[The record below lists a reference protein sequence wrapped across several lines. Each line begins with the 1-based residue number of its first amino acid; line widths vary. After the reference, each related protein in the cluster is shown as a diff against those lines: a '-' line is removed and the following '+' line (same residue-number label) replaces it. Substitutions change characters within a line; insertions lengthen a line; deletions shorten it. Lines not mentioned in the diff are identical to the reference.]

1 MEISLF
7 QLVVICATIA
17 VVLGFGI
24 RAAGSVHST
33 KGFSVGGRSAGVP
46 LVAGGIA
53 GTCVGGGA
61 TVGTAQLAATAGLSA
76 WWFTIGSG
84 VGLIIMGLFY
94 AKPLRKTALET
105 IPQFLAQNFGLT
117 CGIFSSI
124 VSSIGILF
132 SAVASCLP
140 AIYIVSAI
148 FGISF
153 FPSTILLILAVA
165 AYAFFGGMKSA
176 GVGGILKMIVIWV
189 TMAIAGG
196 MAAHSLFADAAV
208 ASALPEGTFN
218 LLHGDTSHILA
229 NFLSVVI
236 GMLCTQSY
244 IQAIFSASNPRTAS
258 VAAFFAALIS
268 LPVGLPCALV
278 GIYMHAAHPE
288 VTPILSL
295 PVYLLTE
302 QPSLLGGIAMGGIM
316 LSLIGSIAGLSLG
329 IGTMLSRDIFHRA
342 RVTLRARKI
351 HKLADNPEQQ
361 EIDITEIPTVNHPY
375 HFSELAVTRAIV
387 LATIA
392 LAAFIALANEGS
404 QVLFWNYLSMALRS
418 GGIFLPLSFAIFAP
432 HTVTNLGATLSM
444 ALSTAAALSAVFL
457 GAAGNPLFFG
467 LAVSALLMV
476 PSYLRHRQKA

>member
-1 MEISLF
+1 MDISLF
-7 QLVVICATIA
+7 QLVIICATIA

-24 RAAGSVHST
+24 RAARSVHST

-94 AKPLRKTALET
+94 AKPLRRTALET

-117 CGIFSSI
+117 CGVFSSI

-140 AIYIVSAI
+140 AIYIIAAI

-153 FPSTILLILAVA
+153 LPATILLVLAVA

-176 GVGGILKMIVIWV
+176 GVGGILKMIVIWI
-189 TMAIAGG
+189 TMALAGG
-196 MAAHSLFADAAV
+196 MAAHSLFADPAIAA
-208 ASALPEGTFN
+208 ALPAGAFN
-218 LLHGDTSHILA
+218 LLHGDMSHILA
-229 NFLSVVI
+229 NFSSVVI

-258 VAAFFAALIS
+258 VAAFTAALIS
-268 LPVGLPCALV
+268 LPVGLPCAMV
-278 GIYMHAAHPE
+278 GIYMGAAHPE

-295 PVYLLTE
+295 PTYLLTE

-329 IGTMLSRDIFHRA
+329 
-342 RVTLRARKI
+342 KI
-351 HKLADNPEQQ
+351 HKIAEDPESQ

-375 HFSELAVTRAIV
+375 HLSELSVTRLIV
-387 LATIA
+387 LLTIA
-392 LAAFIALANEGS
+392 LAAFIAMVNEGS

-432 HTVTNLGATLSM
+432 GTITNTSATLSM
-444 ALSTAAALSAVFL
+444 VLSTAAALLAVFL

-467 LAVSALLMV
+467 LAISALCLV
-476 PSYLRHRQKA
+476 PCWLRHR

>member
-1 MEISLF
+1 MDISLF
-7 QLVVICATIA
+7 QLVIICATIA

-24 RAAGSVHST
+24 RAARSVHST

-61 TVGTAQLAATAGLSA
+61 TVGTAQLAATVGLSA

-84 VGLIIMGLFY
+84 VG
-94 AKPLRKTALET
+94 
-105 IPQFLAQNFGLT
+105 
-117 CGIFSSI
+117 
-124 VSSIGILF
+124 
-132 SAVASCLP
+132 
-140 AIYIVSAI
+140 
-148 FGISF
+148 
-153 FPSTILLILAVA
+153 
-165 AYAFFGGMKSA
+165 
-176 GVGGILKMIVIWV
+176 GILKMIVIWI
-189 TMAIAGG
+189 TMAIAGT
-196 MAAHSLFADAAV
+196 MAAHSLFADPAISAV
-208 ASALPEGTFN
+208 LPAGAFN
-218 LLHGDTSHILA
+218 LLYGDMSHILA
-229 NFLSVVI
+229 NFSSVVI

-258 VAAFFAALIS
+258 VAAFTAALIS
-268 LPVGLPCALV
+268 LPVGLPCAMV
-278 GIYMHAAHPE
+278 GIYMGAAHPE

-295 PVYLLTE
+295 PTYLLTE

-351 HKLADNPEQQ
+351 HKIAEDPESQ

-375 HFSELAVTRAIV
+375 HLSELSVTRLIV
-387 LATIA
+387 LLTIA
-392 LAAFIALANEGS
+392 LTAFIAMVNEGS

-432 HTVTNLGATLSM
+432 GTITNLSATLSM
-444 ALSTAAALSAVFL
+444 VLSTAAALIAVFL

-467 LAVSALLMV
+467 LAISALCLV
-476 PSYLRHRQKA
+476 PCWLRHR

>member
-1 MEISLF
+1 MDISLF

-24 RAAGSVHST
+24 RAARSVHST
-33 KGFSVGGRSAGVP
+33 KGFSVGGRLAGVP

-61 TVGTAQLAATAGLSA
+61 TVGTAQLAATVGLSA

-94 AKPLRKTALET
+94 ARPLRRTALET

-117 CGIFSSI
+117 CGVFSSI

-140 AIYIVSAI
+140 AIYIIAAI
-148 FGISF
+148 FGIPF
-153 FPSTILLILAVA
+153 LPATVLLILTVA
-165 AYAFFGGMKSA
+165 A
-176 GVGGILKMIVIWV
+176 
-189 TMAIAGG
+189 
-196 MAAHSLFADAAV
+196 
-208 ASALPEGTFN
+208 ALPKGAFS
-218 LLHGDTSHILA
+218 LLHGDMSHILA
-229 NFLSVVI
+229 NFSSVVI

-258 VAAFFAALIS
+258 VAAFTAALIS
-268 LPVGLPCALV
+268 LPVGLPCAMV
-278 GIYMHAAHPE
+278 GIYMGAAHPE
-288 VTPILSL
+288 IMPILSL
-295 PVYLLTE
+295 PTYLLTE

-351 HKLADNPEQQ
+351 HKLAENPENQV
-361 EIDITEIPTVNHPY
+361 IDITEIPTPNHPY
-375 HFSELAVTRAIV
+375 HLSELAVTRLIV
-387 LATIA
+387 LLTIT

-404 QVLFWNYLSMALRS
+404 QVLFWNFLSMALRS
-418 GGIFLPLSFAIFAP
+418 GGIFLSLSFAIFASG
-432 HTVTNLGATLSM
+432 TITAMSATLSM
-444 ALSTAAALSAVFL
+444 ALSTVAALIAVFL

-467 LAVSALLMV
+467 LAVSALCLI
-476 PSYLRHRQKA
+476 PCWLRHR

>member
-1 MEISLF
+1 MDISLF

-24 RAAGSVHST
+24 RAARSVHST

-61 TVGTAQLAATAGLSA
+61 TVGTAQLAATVGLSA

-94 AKPLRKTALET
+94 ARPLRRTALET

-117 CGIFSSI
+117 CGVFSSI

-140 AIYIVSAI
+140 AIYIIAAI
-148 FGISF
+148 FGIPF
-153 FPSTILLILAVA
+153 LPATVLLILTVA

-176 GVGGILKMIVIWV
+176 GV
-189 TMAIAGG
+189 
-196 MAAHSLFADAAV
+196 MAAHLLFADPAV
-208 ASALPEGTFN
+208 AAALPEGAFS
-218 LLHGDTSHILA
+218 LLHGDMSHILA
-229 NFLSVVI
+229 NFSSVVI

-258 VAAFFAALIS
+258 VAAFTAALIS
-268 LPVGLPCALV
+268 LPVGLPCAMV
-278 GIYMHAAHPE
+278 GIYMGAAHPE
-288 VTPILSL
+288 ITPILSL
-295 PVYLLTE
+295 PTYLLTE

-351 HKLADNPEQQ
+351 HKLAEDPASQA
-361 EIDITEIPTVNHPY
+361 IDITEIPTVNHPY
-375 HFSELAVTRAIV
+375 HLSELAVTRLIV
-387 LATIA
+387 LLTIT

-404 QVLFWNYLSMALRS
+404 QVLFWNFLSMALRS

-432 HTVTNLGATLSM
+432 GTITAMSATLSM
-444 ALSTAAALSAVFL
+444 ALSTAAALIAVFL

-467 LAVSALLMV
+467 LAVSALCLI
-476 PSYLRHRQKA
+476 PCWLRHR

>member
-1 MEISLF
+1 MEVSFIQISI
-7 QLVVICATIA
+7 ICATIA

-24 RAAGSVHST
+24 RAARSVHST
-33 KGFSVGGRSAGVP
+33 KGFSVGGRSAGVS

-61 TVGTAQLAATAGLSA
+61 TVGTAQLAATTGLSA

-94 AKPLRKTALET
+94 AKPLRRTALET

-117 CGIFSSI
+117 CGVFSSI

-140 AIYIVSAI
+140 AIYIISVL

-153 FPSTILLILAVA
+153 VPATILLVLAVA

-189 TMAIAGG
+189 TMAIAGF
-196 MAAHSLFADAAV
+196 MAGHAVLTDPAVSSSLPA
-208 ASALPEGTFN
+208 GTFN
-218 LLHGDTSHILA
+218 LFHGDISHILA
-229 NFLSVVI
+229 NFASVVI

-258 VAAFFAALIS
+258 VAAFTAALIS
-268 LPVGLPCALV
+268 LPVGLPCAMV
-278 GIYMHAAHPE
+278 GIYMGAVHPE

-302 QPSLLGGIAMGGIM
+302 QPTLLGGIAMGGIM

-351 HKLADNPEQQ
+351 HKLAENPEQQ

-375 HFSELAVTRAIV
+375 HLSELAVTRLIV
-387 LATIA
+387 LLTIA
-392 LAAFIALANEGS
+392 LAAFIALLNEGS

-418 GGIFLPLSFAIFAP
+418 GGIFLPLSFAIFASG
-432 HTVTNLGATLSM
+432 TITNLSATLSM
-444 ALSTAAALSAVFL
+444 ACSTAAALLVVFL

-467 LAVSALLMV
+467 LAVSALFLV
-476 PSYLRHRQKA
+476 PCYLRHR

>member
-1 MEISLF
+1 MDISLF

-24 RAAGSVHST
+24 RAARSVHST

-61 TVGTAQLAATAGLSA
+61 TVGTAQLAATVGLSA

-94 AKPLRKTALET
+94 ARPLRRTALET

-117 CGIFSSI
+117 CGVFSSI

-140 AIYIVSAI
+140 AIYIIAAI
-148 FGISF
+148 FGIPF
-153 FPSTILLILAVA
+153 LPATVLLILTVA

-176 GVGGILKMIVIWV
+176 GVGGILKMIVILS
-189 TMAIAGG
+189 TMAIAGV
-196 MAAHSLFADAAV
+196 MAAHLLFADPAV
-208 ASALPEGTFN
+208 AAALPEGAFS
-218 LLHGDTSHILA
+218 LLHGDMSHILA
-229 NFLSVVI
+229 NFSSVVI

-258 VAAFFAALIS
+258 VAAFTAALIS
-268 LPVGLPCALV
+268 LPVGLPCAMV
-278 GIYMHAAHPE
+278 GIYMGAAHPE
-288 VTPILSL
+288 ITPILSL
-295 PVYLLTE
+295 PTYLLTE
-302 QPSLLGGIAMGGIM
+302 QPFLLGGIM

-351 HKLADNPEQQ
+351 HKLAEDPASQA
-361 EIDITEIPTVNHPY
+361 IDITEIPTVNHPY
-375 HFSELAVTRAIV
+375 HLSELAVTRLIV
-387 LATIA
+387 LLTIT

-404 QVLFWNYLSMALRS
+404 QVLFWN
-418 GGIFLPLSFAIFAP
+418 F
-432 HTVTNLGATLSM
+432 LSM
-444 ALSTAAALSAVFL
+444 ALSTAAALIAVFL

-467 LAVSALLMV
+467 LAVSALCLI
-476 PSYLRHRQKA
+476 PCWLRHR

>member
-1 MEISLF
+1 MDISLF

-24 RAAGSVHST
+24 RAARSVHST

-61 TVGTAQLAATAGLSA
+61 TVGTAQLAATVGLSA

-94 AKPLRKTALET
+94 ARPLRRTALET

-117 CGIFSSI
+117 CGVFSSI

-140 AIYIVSAI
+140 AIYIIAAI
-148 FGISF
+148 FGIPF
-153 FPSTILLILAVA
+153 LPATVLLILTVA

-176 GVGGILKMIVIWV
+176 GVGGILKMIVIWS
-189 TMAIAGG
+189 TMAIAGV
-196 MAAHSLFADAAV
+196 MAAHLLFADPAV
-208 ASALPEGTFN
+208 AAALPEGAFS
-218 LLHGDTSHILA
+218 LLHGDMSHILA
-229 NFLSVVI
+229 NFSSVVI

-258 VAAFFAALIS
+258 VAAFTAALIS
-268 LPVGLPCALV
+268 LPVGLPCAMV
-278 GIYMHAAHPE
+278 GIYMGAAHPE
-288 VTPILSL
+288 ITPILSL
-295 PVYLLTE
+295 PTYLLTE
-302 QPSLLGGIAMGGIM
+302 QPFLLGGIM

-351 HKLADNPEQQ
+351 HKLAEDPASQA
-361 EIDITEIPTVNHPY
+361 IDITEIPTVNHPY
-375 HFSELAVTRAIV
+375 HLSELAVTRLIV
-387 LATIA
+387 LLTIT

-404 QVLFWNYLSMALRS
+404 QVLFWN
-418 GGIFLPLSFAIFAP
+418 F
-432 HTVTNLGATLSM
+432 LSM
-444 ALSTAAALSAVFL
+444 ALSTAAALIAVFL

-467 LAVSALLMV
+467 LAVSALCLI
-476 PSYLRHRQKA
+476 PCWLRHR

>member
-1 MEISLF
+1 MDISLF
-7 QLVVICATIA
+7 QLVIICATIA

-24 RAAGSVHST
+24 RAARSVHST

-94 AKPLRKTALET
+94 AKPLRRTALET

-117 CGIFSSI
+117 CGVFSSI

-140 AIYIVSAI
+140 AIYIIAAI

-153 FPSTILLILAVA
+153 LPATILLVLAVA

-176 GVGGILKMIVIWV
+176 GVGGILKMIVIWI
-189 TMAIAGG
+189 TMAIAGT
-196 MAAHSLFADAAV
+196 MAAHSLFADPAIAA
-208 ASALPEGTFN
+208 ALPAGAFN
-218 LLHGDTSHILA
+218 LRHGDTGHILA
-229 NFLSVVI
+229 NFSSVVI

-258 VAAFFAALIS
+258 VAAFTAALIS
-268 LPVGLPCALV
+268 LPVGLPCAMV
-278 GIYMHAAHPE
+278 GIYMGAAHPE

-295 PVYLLTE
+295 PTYLLTE

-316 LSLIGSIAGLSLG
+316 LSLIGSILIFCVGVNLVWGKLLRVAN
-329 IGTMLSRDIFHRA
+329 ML
-342 RVTLRARKI
+342 
-351 HKLADNPEQQ
+351 
-361 EIDITEIPTVNHPY
+361 PT
-375 HFSELAVTRAIV
+375 I
-387 LATIA
+387 I
-392 LAAFIALANEGS
+392 
-404 QVLFWNYLSMALRS
+404 
-418 GGIFLPLSFAIFAP
+418 FAIAF
-432 HTVTNLGATLSM
+432 
-444 ALSTAAALSAVFL
+444 
-457 GAAGNPLFFG
+457 
-467 LAVSALLMV
+467 
-476 PSYLRHRQKA
+476 SYLPWSF